1 MYEWAKGLKM
11 KLSHDNLKKL
21 IRQEMGSLLLEQ
33 PAAGVDTSAVQQS
46 GKVTQVLRI
55 IDGMREDEIGALL
68 TAMKSAGLPI
78 AM

>member
-1 MYEWAKGLKM
+1 M
-11 KLSHDNLKKL
+11 KLSKENLRKL
-21 IRQEMGSLLLEQ
+21 IQQEMGSLLLEQ

-46 GKVTQVLRI
+46 PKVTQILRI